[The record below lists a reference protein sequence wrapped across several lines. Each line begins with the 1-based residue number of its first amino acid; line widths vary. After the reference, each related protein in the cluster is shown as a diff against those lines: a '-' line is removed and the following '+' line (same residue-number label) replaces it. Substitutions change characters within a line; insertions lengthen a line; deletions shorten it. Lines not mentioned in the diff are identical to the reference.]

1 MGLDSTTVLT
11 KDLANLDVRL
21 CYRMGSFTDKQYLKI
36 YAEKSSPNSLNSGL
50 LLPDESYNILIYKN
64 QPFER
69 VVFSSVILQVVED
82 GYAIYGYSITNPY
95 FEILASKTAGTKIE
109 ISAGGTTVRVPN
121 QYSNDVIQVP
131 YGYVFTN
138 STAVVDFLLSYGA
151 LLTSQGLVFGDREN
165 GHQLDWNQ
173 MAQEFLYWSAQGWDL
188 GSVINLNPCA
198 FSLTAVRDQAIVDS
212 ILAQTPEN
220 LLLDQNRTNLPVR
233 DLVVDRQG
241 NRFTVTSLSQQT
253 ISYLDLKYTSYESMV
268 ILDNVSLFNDLIYS
282 PVTGAR
288 QSRVN
293 IAATVSADWNG
304 QLDAQGFIYNNPR
317 TIKQWQPSQ
326 KYAKGEI
333 VTFKNVYWSAQD
345 IVQPSIEFDVSKWVK
360 SDYNKIQK
368 GMLQNI
374 PSKAN
379 QLANSYNTNQ
389 ANLETDQDLVA
400 YGLLGFRPRQYMA
413 ALNLDDI
420 SQVNVYQQF
429 LKTKGTLESVK
440 LIGNASFSG
449 TNYYRGLN
457 YFSGITNFNSGVSF
471 NSGNIIFSG
480 TGQAFAT
487 KTTFS
492 GDVALLGNTTG
503 ASLQVTSSLGISTSA
518 SFTNNGQSFFYNDVY
533 VSGVG
538 NDLILRANSL
548 QLSDADVAQLSG
560 VSDYN
565 ESYINL
571 NSGSFLEIKSGSK
584 ETLYKD
590 SNFTIK
596 SGAKFN
602 IETGIHTQNDGSI
615 PASATWL
622 QGSATMKSAVV
633 AGPEKM
639 NVRKYIRSYSQ
650 GNAATSQG

>member
-1 MGLDSTTVLT
+1 MYDSSQFQKSWVFGDQGPTEYSWRKSSSYPFSVMRLLALTRPAEFFSLFADRDLYKFDLDYDQYLYEGRYRLNANGIQVYGNGTSKASYINWIVDYNQQMGLDSTTVLT

-400 YGLLGFRPRQYMA
+400 YGLIGFRPRQYMA

-440 LIGNASFSG
+440 LIGNASF
-449 TNYYRGLN
+449 NKEKADYDIFENWAVQRGVYGANANRSFIELRLN
-457 YFSGITNFNSGVSF
+457 E
-471 NSGNIIFSG
+471 
-480 TGQAFAT
+480 
-487 KTTFS
+487 
-492 GDVALLGNTTG
+492 ALLRSDPSVIQIVEPQQQSQADQTIL
-503 ASLQVTSSLGISTSA
+503 LQ
-518 SFTNNGQSFFYNDVY
+518 DVW
-533 VSGVG
+533 
-538 NDLILRANSL
+538 R
-548 QLSDADVAQLSG
+548 
-560 VSDYN
+560 
-565 ESYINL
+565 ESYKL
-571 NSGSFLEIKSGSK
+571 QHRHF
-584 ETLYKD
+584 TYHVD
-590 SNFTIK
+590 S
-596 SGAKFN
+596 A
-602 IETGIHTQNDGSI
+602 
-615 PASATWL
+615 
-622 QGSATMKSAVV
+622 
-633 AGPEKM
+633 
-639 NVRKYIRSYSQ
+639 Y
-650 GNAATSQG
+650 